1 MPNPTEWRASVD
13 YADRA
18 AGAGD
23 SEKGAVPT
31 MSATSAAWLPGADA
45 DRVVVSSTARARR
58 RGVVRLPDR
67 RDAHG
72 VLAAVLVE
80 TGAQARTVLT
90 ALDRPGRVL
99 AIDVERKQAVDLMAI
114 AREVVREAR
123 IVPTKPND
131 ATIRSLDVLLTH
143 VVGPDLTGVRA
154 CVLGT
159 GNLGLKASLLLA
171 ERGARLHVAGRDRAA
186 VARTVGAVGAV
197 LPRHSPFTPVAL
209 SDGDPVALLVTAV
222 SASGVVGP
230 EWLGRLTADAVVVD
244 VGVDNVS
251 ASFCEA
257 ALAAGVRVLRLDT
270 RAAEAQVLWPAPGFF
285 EGTFGDGE
293 VDGIPVVAGG
303 IVGRRGAVVVDD
315 TARPTT
321 VVGVASGSGGLV
333 PEDELTDEQREGV
346 LRVRSVLLGG

>member
-1 MPNPTEWRASVD
+1 
-13 YADRA
+13 
-18 AGAGD
+18 
-23 SEKGAVPT
+23 
-31 MSATSAAWLPGADA
+31 MSATSATWLPGADT
-45 DRVVVSSTARARR
+45 DRVVVSSTARARG
-58 RGVVRLPDR
+58 RGIVRLPDR

-80 TGAQARTVLT
+80 SEAQARTVLT
-90 ALDRPGRVL
+90 ALDRPGRLIAV
-99 AIDVERKQAVDLMAI
+99 DVERKQAADLMAL
-114 AREVVREAR
+114 AREVVREAVV
-123 IVPTKPND
+123 VPTKPND

-143 VVGPDLTGVRA
+143 VVGPDLTGVAA

-159 GNLGLKASLLLA
+159 GNLGLKSSLLLA
-171 ERGARLHVAGRDRAA
+171 ERGARLRVAGRDPAA
-186 VARTVGAVGAV
+186 VSRTVGAVAAV
-197 LPRHSPFTPVAL
+197 LPRHTPFAPAAL
-209 SDGDPVALLVTAV
+209 ADGDGVALLVTAV

-230 EWLGRLTADAVVVD
+230 EWIERLTPDAVVVD
-244 VGVDNVS
+244 AGIDNVS
-251 ASFCEA
+251 PSFCEA
-257 ALAAGVRVLRLDT
+257 ALAVGVSVLRLDT

-303 IVGRRGAVVVDD
+303 VVGRRGAVVVDD
-315 TARPTT
+315 TARPTR

>member
-1 MPNPTEWRASVD
+1 
-13 YADRA
+13 
-18 AGAGD
+18 
-23 SEKGAVPT
+23 
-31 MSATSAAWLPGADA
+31 MSATSATWLPGADT
-45 DRVVVSSTARARR
+45 DRVVVSSTARARG
-58 RGVVRLPDR
+58 RGIVRLPDR

-80 TGAQARTVLT
+80 SEEEARTVLT
-90 ALDRPGRVL
+90 ALDRPGRLIAV
-99 AIDVERKQAVDLMAI
+99 DVERKQAADLMAL
-114 AREVVREAR
+114 AREVVREAVV
-123 IVPTKPND
+123 VPTKPND

-143 VVGPDLTGVRA
+143 VVGPDLTGVAA

-159 GNLGLKASLLLA
+159 GNLGLKSCLLLA
-171 ERGARLHVAGRDRAA
+171 ERGARLRVAGRDPAA
-186 VARTVGAVGAV
+186 VGRTVEAVAAV
-197 LPRHSPFTPVAL
+197 LPRHTRFAPAAL
-209 SDGDPVALLVTAV
+209 ADGDAVALLVTAV

-230 EWLGRLTADAVVVD
+230 QWLERLTPDAVVVD
-244 VGVDNVS
+244 AGIDNVS
-251 ASFCEA
+251 PSFCEA

-303 IVGRRGAVVVDD
+303 VVGRRGAVVVDD
-315 TARPTT
+315 TATPTR